1 MIEKPVPPCDF
12 AKYTLCTLQGEIT
25 DSQREGNLF
34 CCVIT
39 FFILKFSNIKNA
51 KVRNAKKNFKPNIIR
66 YGKSSKVCVME
77 F

>member
-51 KVRNAKKNFKPNIIR
+51 KVRNAKKTLNQT
-66 YGKSSKVCVME
+66 
-77 F
+77 